1 MYILTPLI
9 NLLVCL
15 SMASYPLGHLRRQDL
30 ISLALLLHMRL
41 EDQIPYPPPPHE
53 ATRPHPH
60 EAYEGRSPHPHK
72 AKKPHPSVHA
82 CVLVDLY
89 SRTDRSRIQKEDIP
103 ATLLSVLHHLRR
115 GHCNDTYVPG
125 HGVALPL
132 PAVQLPITSKLQQH
146 DISNV
151 HK

>member
-1 MYILTPLI
+1 MYIFIPLI
-9 NLLVCL
+9 KLLVCL
-15 SMASYPLGHLRRQDL
+15 SMASYPLGHLRLQDL

-41 EDQIPYPPPPHE
+41 EDQIPYPLPPPPNE

-89 SRTDRSRIQKEDIP
+89 M
-103 ATLLSVLHHLRR
+103 
-115 GHCNDTYVPG
+115 
-125 HGVALPL
+125 
-132 PAVQLPITSKLQQH
+132 
-146 DISNV
+146 
-151 HK
+151 